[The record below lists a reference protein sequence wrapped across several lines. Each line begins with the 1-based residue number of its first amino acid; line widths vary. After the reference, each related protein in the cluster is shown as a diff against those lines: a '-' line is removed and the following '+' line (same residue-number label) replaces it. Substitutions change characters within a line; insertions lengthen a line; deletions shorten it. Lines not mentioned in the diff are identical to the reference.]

1 MQVDLDI
8 FELGYLLDTCL
19 RGSHLRS
26 STVTRFV
33 DEFYYKLDEAERMKL
48 FEWSVRLTYAWSGH
62 KCFEPQDTC
71 CGQDRIFMLRY
82 HPLNQYKV
90 ITEFN
95 GKTEQHRAFKM
106 NGSYFINSRQRIA
119 EEYIISTE
127 QIDLSKLWEPYT
139 VVGIDYDKNILDCTD
154 MIEQENKEIKENE

>member
-62 KCFEPQDTC
+62 KCFEPQDSC

-90 ITEFN
+90 TTKFN
-95 GKTEQHRAFKM
+95 GEINQHRAFKM
-106 NGSYFINSRQRIA
+106 DGEYYINSRQRIA
-119 EEYIISTE
+119 GECVVKVE
-127 QIDLSKLWEPYT
+127 QIDLSSEWERHKT
-139 VVGIDYDKNILDCTD
+139 VGIDYDKNI
-154 MIEQENKEIKENE
+154 IKS